1 MSIQA
6 LKEQIREFGVANAIV
21 VLNPETVAML
31 NAVNS
36 KKDTKD
42 LEQVTSKANQVLS
55 ELSRNF
61 YSGKIAQ
68 REAIFAAVQAAV
80 KPGSAVHRLKKNVPP
95 MAKRSPMLHFPR
107 LGIVYGALDNM
118 GAEALEKHA
127 AVSDINHAPQLSL
140 IQPEKTEETLEGSHA
155 GEFTWGLKRMK
166 ASEMWEKGYTGTG
179 IVVAHL
185 DTGADSQHPALQ
197 QAIAHKRFFD
207 LDGTSVEVPGEYED
221 TGDHGTHTAAT
232 IAGRDD
238 SDGPIIGMAPG
249 ASLACGTVIT
259 GGDTVARV
267 LAGMEW
273 ALEIGARILNM
284 SLGFRGWNGSFEPIM
299 QTLRAQQLLPIIAIG
314 NEGPQTSRSPGNY
327 GTALSVGASDE
338 NDQVWPLSSSQHGGN
353 TTGPLVCAPGVGV
366 LSAVPGGNF
375 KTQSGTSMATP
386 HVAGLAALLLHA
398 RPTASIDQVQLAI
411 LESCE
416 NPAQV
421 DGDRIGAGIPNSIT
435 ALNIL
440 SSL

>member
-6 LKEQIREFGVANAIV
+6 LREQIREFGVANAIV
-21 VLNPETVAML
+21 ALNSKTVAIL
-31 NAVNS
+31 EARNS
-36 KKDTKD
+36 ETNTKD
-42 LEQVTSKANQVLS
+42 LETAASAADDVLS
-55 ELSRNF
+55 KLSRKF
-61 YSGKIAQ
+61 HSGKIAQ
-68 REAIFAAVQAAV
+68 REALFDDV
-80 KPGSAVHRLKKNVPP
+80 KNALELKSAVHPPRENVPP

-107 LGIVYGALDNM
+107 LGIVYGALDNE
-118 GAEALEKHA
+118 GLEALENDS

-140 IQPEKTEETLEGSHA
+140 IQPEKVEETVESMQA
-155 GEFTWGLKRMK
+155 GEFTWGLKRMH
-166 ASEMWEKGYTGTG
+166 ASELWEKGLKGEG

-185 DTGADSQHPALQ
+185 DTGADSQHPALR
-197 QAIAHKRFFD
+197 QAIAHKMVFD
-207 LDGTSVEVPGEYED
+207 LDGTSVDVPGVFQD

-232 IAGRDD
+232 IAGLEK
-238 SDGPIIGMAPG
+238 SGGPIIGMAPG
-249 ASLACGTVIT
+249 AKLACGTVIT

-338 NDQVWPLSSSQHGGN
+338 NDQVWPLSSSQHGGRS
-353 TTGPLVCAPGVGV
+353 TGPLICAPGVGV
-366 LSAVPGGNF
+366 LSAAPGGNY
-375 KTQSGTSMATP
+375 KKQSGTSMATP

-398 RPTASIDQVQLAI
+398 RPSASIDQVQQAI
-411 LESCE
+411 LGSCE
-416 NPAQV
+416 NPADV
-421 DGDRIGAGIPNSIT
+421 DNHRIGAGIPNSIA